1 MRSKLR
7 RSFEVIRSTTGKQSG
22 FSLIEI
28 LVAFSI
34 LALALGVL
42 LNIFSGGLRSAIVS
56 EEYQQALAIAE
67 SKLARVGFDIIVEEG
82 IIEGVEQEKFFW
94 SIQGSPFEMPKAK
107 SDNVP
112 VASQIKA
119 YKVQVRVEWEEG
131 QDNRAVVLNTL
142 RLAKIQL

>member
-1 MRSKLR
+1 MWSKC
-7 RSFEVIRSTTGKQSG
+7 RSFPKDARQRG

-67 SKLARVGFDIIVEEG
+67 SQLARVGFDLMVEDG
-82 IIEGVEQEKFFW
+82 VVTGVEQGKFSW
-94 SIQGSPFEMPKAK
+94 RIQGTPFE
-107 SDNVP
+107 VP
-112 VASQIKA
+112 QVKKDQAPLAALIRA
-119 YKVQVRVEWEEG
+119 YKVQVSVEWEEG
-131 QDNRAVVLNTL
+131 QDSRSVVLNTI
-142 RLAKIQL
+142 RLAKVQP

>member
-1 MRSKLR
+1 MWSNGRLSPQGAR
-7 RSFEVIRSTTGKQSG
+7 QQG

-82 IIEGVEQEKFFW
+82 LVQGVEQNKFSW
-94 SIQGSPFEMPKAK
+94 SIQGTPFEMPQAK
-107 SDNVP
+107 SDNV
-112 VASQIKA
+112 AIGSQIKA
-119 YKVQVRVEWEEG
+119 YKVQVKVEWEEG
-131 QDNRAVVLNTL
+131 QDNRLVVLNTV
-142 RLAKIQL
+142 RLAKVQP